1 MKFVGLRPFDD
12 EKRHWVAVNHSIA
25 VEHLKKKKTL
35 QPRQKVELERQSS
48 ITARE
53 SAAVREVTGLSIRTT
68 GPGSPVTTPT
78 PREETDFGGP
88 RPSVGDGGQE
98 FDARATWKRGLR
110 KSELKPDLWKVAYNS
125 ISSIKNQVTL
135 PVRKHAIFDLE

>member
-25 VEHLKKKKTL
+25 VQHLKEKKPLK
-35 QPRQKVELERQSS
+35 PRQKQELERQSS

-68 GPGSPVTTPT
+68 GVGSPVTTPS
-78 PREETDFGGP
+78 PREETDFGGAP
-88 RPSVGDGGQE
+88 YPSFSDAGQE
-98 FDARATWKRGLR
+98 FDARAAWKRSLR

-125 ISSIKNQVTL
+125 IKNQMVTL
-135 PVRKHAIFDLE
+135 PVS